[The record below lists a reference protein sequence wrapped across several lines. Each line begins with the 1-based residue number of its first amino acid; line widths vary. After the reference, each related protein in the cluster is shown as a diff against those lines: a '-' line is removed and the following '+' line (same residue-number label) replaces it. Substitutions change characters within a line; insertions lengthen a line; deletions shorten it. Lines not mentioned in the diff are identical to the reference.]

1 MKARAGV
8 KAHRAVVA
16 IRLDN
21 RRKIAVITPHQI
33 SSEAKNLIRMGV
45 DNFVAEIAGKAYWD
59 SCRTLEQEVDG
70 SILINIEKRGERSY
84 LAVQRGKHRKSG
96 PMTPIRDMYTVF
108 PFFDVGAIRDDIHG
122 EDLSMKK
129 PGADQSGNSASDTG
143 GWF

>member
-8 KAHRAVVA
+8 LAHRVVVA
-16 IRLDN
+16 IQLDS
-21 RRKIAVITPHQI
+21 RRKITVITPHQI

-96 PMTPIRDMYTVF
+96 PMTPQRDMYTVL
-108 PFFDVGAIRDDIHG
+108 PFFDVGAIRDDING
-122 EDLSMKK
+122 TDLSMKK
-129 PGADQSGNSASDTG
+129 PGADQAGGSASESNS
-143 GWF
+143 WF